1 MLLLLLLLFRMC
13 VGAGVSDGAGSLVD
27 SDRSPG
33 KLGFDTLDEL
43 AEKQKFF
50 QVWTF
55 ADTRLRGPQAT
66 KHGPSLSIKIH
77 FFKVAWV
84 GFQSMYNWS
93 SIKVMKT

>member
-1 MLLLLLLLFRMC
+1 MWF
-13 VGAGVSDGAGSLVD
+13 GAGVSDGAGSLVD

-66 KHGPSLSIKIH
+66 KRGPSLSIKIH
-77 FFKVAWV
+77 FF
-84 GFQSMYNWS
+84 
-93 SIKVMKT
+93 

>member
-1 MLLLLLLLFRMC
+1 MLLLLLVLQMC

-55 ADTRLRGPQAT
+55 ADTRLRGPPAT
-66 KHGPSLSIKIH
+66 KRGPSLSIK
-77 FFKVAWV
+77 
-84 GFQSMYNWS
+84 
-93 SIKVMKT
+93 SILF